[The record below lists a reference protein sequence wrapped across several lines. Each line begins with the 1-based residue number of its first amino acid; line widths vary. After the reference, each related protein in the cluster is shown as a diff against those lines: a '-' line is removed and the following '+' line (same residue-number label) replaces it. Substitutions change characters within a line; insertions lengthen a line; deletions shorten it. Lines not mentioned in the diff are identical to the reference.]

1 MNIETKAKI
10 ATLAAFE
17 ALEMMAKKA
26 NVEAKDIFECVIS
39 DPEGNTANYFNSLVR
54 AAIEQVPAMLS
65 KTEPK

>member
-1 MNIETKAKI
+1 MNIEIKAKI

-39 DPEGNTANYFNSLVR
+39 DPGGNTAKYFNSLVR
-54 AAIEQVPAMLS
+54 AAIEQVPTMLS
-65 KTEPK
+65 KTQPK